1 MFFFIWFFLFVA
13 DGLEVIRGCC
23 GLVCCQGMFVERMFP
38 CLYLWRQCAYF
49 PGQMG
54 MMSSGVFIAGVCS
67 MMLFH
72 PIDSEEQADRIVD
85 LLERSVLMF
94 RCARANLWAVEL
106 NIPWLLVWR
115 QLGILFSRVT
125 SFSHNLLSLRI
136 VYETKRNETP
146 RETKRRATF

>member
-1 MFFFIWFFLFVA
+1 
-13 DGLEVIRGCC
+13 
-23 GLVCCQGMFVERMFP
+23 
-38 CLYLWRQCAYF
+38 
-49 PGQMG
+49 

-125 SFSHNLLSLRI
+125 SFSHNL
-136 VYETKRNETP
+136 
-146 RETKRRATF
+146 